1 MALTSTQKQ
10 KILRYIG
17 WPDIFIKE
25 DSRYFSGTINK
36 RLDELT
42 PEAEA
47 DTVSLLNR
55 CIDIDAKLA
64 EATSRLA
71 VTSVS
76 GVGGI
81 NRMELS
87 DLRAERN
94 RVIEEMMTTTFL
106 FPPED
111 YNYEVY

>member
-10 KILRYIG
+10 KLLRYIG
-17 WPDIFIKE
+17 WPDKFIQE
-25 DSRYFSGTINK
+25 DDRFFSGTIKN
-36 RLDELT
+36 RLDSLT

-55 CIDIDAKLA
+55 CIDIDTRLSK
-64 EATSRLA
+64 ATNRLA
-71 VTSVS
+71 VNSI
-76 GVGGI
+76 GNIQI
-81 NRMELS
+81 NREEIPA
-87 DLRAERN
+87 LRSER
-94 RVIEEMMTTTFL
+94 RRIIEEMMTVTFI